1 MINKTPF
8 FPNHRFFPFERLKND
23 NFSGNVGESNRV
35 SRNQKKVYQ
44 EKKQM
49 ARSASRK
56 SAPAA
61 RRRSTKRSAGR
72 KSAPAARRRT
82 MTRRAPMKRT
92 VSSFCSESNSAAA
105 CRYTPGCLWKKA
117 PKRNTKICVRRS
129 GAKKGISP

>member
-23 NFSGNVGESNRV
+23 NFSGNEGESNRV

-49 ARSASRK
+49 ARSAS
-56 SAPAA
+56 
-61 RRRSTKRSAGR
+61 R